1 MNGKESMQ
9 EEFFHT
15 FNALIEKGSQ
25 VIICPADRA
34 PNKLSRIQEDKIKIF
49 WWFSY

>member
-1 MNGKESMQ
+1 MQ

-25 VIICPADRA
+25 VILSADRP
-34 PNKLSRIQEDKIKIF
+34 PNKLTRIQERIQILGPGLLPVIMME
-49 WWFSY
+49 